1 MKENREIVNEYKP
14 QGLSETIFK
23 ERYAI
28 HPEETWE
35 EASRRLAKHVSS
47 PEINGGKPLMEEKF
61 YEEIVTNRFMPGGRI
76 WYGSGRPRGQLLN
89 CFVVPTNDSRE
100 GWGTTIHDVIVISGM
115 GGGVG
120 INCCMSPST
129 LVLTQDLNWVK
140 LGSLKVGDR
149 IIGLDE
155 QYEDAGRH
163 LRPSEVLAAEPVRLP
178 SYKIKTEK
186 GEMIVSSVHPI
197 LARKIR
203 KSYKK
208 IGQGFNWVEAQ
219 NLTSEYE
226 IAFATDPWYGGIY
239 NANDQLWMGGILD
252 GEGCLSAPKATPTRK
267 YNTVLSV
274 GQNQGPVFDRIG
286 KILDDTDIKY
296 TIHKNQNSNCYQYRM
311 TTKWDSMKALRAFP
325 TTRLWPKRDTVWE
338 GAKIYGKYSNAVRVQ
353 SIEFIGEADLIAL
366 ETSTKTFIGD
376 GFYQHNSP
384 IRPRGSRISGT
395 GGVATGAVSLM
406 QMINAVGDVLVGGG
420 GRRLAL
426 MLDLNITHP
435 DIIEFLDKKLDQKE
449 LTNANISVIIDKRLP
464 AESFI
469 KKVRKGEDFD
479 LMFGGTK
486 TGKANAKEIW
496 EKIVANAWTSGEPG
510 VLNGDLANKESNIW
524 YYKPLISTNP
534 CGEIWLEEYGSCDLG
549 AIVLPRFVT
558 EFGTVD
564 WVGLNSTVTTAVRF
578 LDNVLSVNEYPL
590 NSIRD
595 NNNYVRRLG
604 LGIMGLH
611 TMLIKMGRKYSDSLT
626 FIEELMVFIK
636 ETAYNA
642 SIDLAI
648 EKGSFGGFDERFLDS
663 GFSRRS
669 LSTSIRSRIRKNGI
683 RNAAILTIAPT
694 GTTGMV
700 SNVSTGIE
708 PLFAPAYWRR
718 FYRPT
723 PDGSRQLDKELVIDP
738 LWDEVKDVSILEGAY
753 DISPETHFDVQ
764 RICQK
769 HIDNAVSKTINLP
782 KNYPVESLSDLW
794 LEYLPDL
801 KGSTFYRA
809 GSRGEEPLEAIP
821 LEEAKVLYHQKH
833 SIGNIEDQSIMDCP
847 DGSCDV
853 RAISGIAMGAV
864 EEREL
869 VFV

>member
-1 MKENREIVNEYKP
+1 VNYKP
-14 QGLSETIFK
+14 EGLAETIFK
-23 ERYAI
+23 ERYTI
-28 HPEETWE
+28 HPDETWE
-35 EASRRLAKHVSS
+35 EASKRLAKHVSS
-47 PEINGGKPLMEEKF
+47 AEVNGDKPIAEEKF

-76 WYGSGRPRGQLLN
+76 WYGSGRPRAQLLN
-89 CFVVPTNDSRE
+89 CFVVPTRDSRE

-120 INCCMSPST
+120 INCCMAPST
-129 LVLTQDLNWVK
+129 LVLTQDLNWVRLSQLKIGDK
-140 LGSLKVGDR
+140 LV
-149 IIGLDE
+149 GLDE
-155 QYEDAGRH
+155 QHEGAGRH
-163 LRPSEVLAAEPVRLP
+163 LRPAEVLAAEPVRLP

-186 GEMIVSSVHPI
+186 GEMTVSSVHPL
-197 LARKIR
+197 LARKIK

-208 IGQGFNWVEAQ
+208 IGEGFNWVEAQ
-219 NLTSEYE
+219 NLTDEYE
-226 IAFATDPWYGGIY
+226 IAFAADPWYGGIY
-239 NANDQLWMGGILD
+239 NALDQLWMGGILD
-252 GEGCLSAPKATPTRK
+252 GEGCLSAPKATSTRK

-311 TTKWDSMKALRAFP
+311 ATKWDSMKALRAFP

-338 GAKIYGKYSNAVRVQ
+338 GAKIYGKYSNAVKVQ

-395 GGVATGAVSLM
+395 GGIATGAVSLM
-406 QMINAVGDVLVGGG
+406 HMINAVGDVLVGGG

-435 DIIEFLDKKLDQKE
+435 DMPEFLDAKLDRAE
-449 LTNANISVIIDKRLP
+449 LTNANVSIIVDKKLP
-464 AESFI
+464 SETLVR
-469 KKVRKGEDFD
+469 KVRKGENFD
-479 LMFGGTK
+479 LMWGGSPVRK
-486 TGKANAKEIW
+486 VNAKEIW
-496 EKIVANAWTSGEPG
+496 EKIVTNAWTSGEPG
-510 VLNGDLANKESNIW
+510 ILNGDLANKESNIW

-549 AIVLPRFVT
+549 ALVLPRFVT
-558 EFGTVD
+558 DGGAVD
-564 WVGLNSTVTTAVRF
+564 WDGLRSTITTAVRF
-578 LDNVLSVNEYPL
+578 LDNVLSINEYPL
-590 NSIRD
+590 NAIRD
-595 NNNYVRRLG
+595 NNQHVRRLG

-611 TMLIKMGRKYSDSLT
+611 SMLIKMGRRYSQSND
-626 FIEELMVFIK
+626 FIDELMVFIK
-636 ETAYNA
+636 EAAYNA
-642 SIDLAI
+642 SIDLAV
-648 EKGSFGGFDERFLDS
+648 EKGTFGAYDERFLDS

-723 PDGSRQLDKELVIDP
+723 PDGSRQIDKELVIDP
-738 LWDEVKDVSILEGAY
+738 LWDTVADPSVLEGAY
-753 DISPETHFDVQ
+753 DIAPEAHFDVQ

-782 KNYPVESLSDLW
+782 ENYPVESLSDLW

-801 KGSTFYRA
+801 KGTTFYRA
-809 GSRGEEPLEAIP
+809 GSRGEEPLQAIP
-821 LEEAKVLYHQKH
+821 LEEAKTLYREHQHH
-833 SIGNIEDQSIMDCP
+833 SAATIEEQSSMDCP

-853 RAISGIAMGAV
+853 RIIPTDIPV
-864 EEREL
+864 EERAL